1 MRDRDNLVHHCRL
14 TPHHIKYFAI
24 KYIFKFRN
32 TPLKKLFATNQLIP
46 PFQHNSFQKQQMRMD
61 RSETFPDN
69 QDGDDL
75 WLTTARM
82 NLTFGGKTA
91 KDCLFYDETFL
102 PRNKKKN
109 GDFIVWKK
117 KVRLNF
123 WCLGN
128 IKNIHLQVT
137 SNLKI

>member
-1 MRDRDNLVHHCRL
+1 MQDRDNLVHHCRL

-46 PFQHNSFQKQQMRMD
+46 PFRHNSFQKQQMSMD

-75 WLTTARM
+75 
-82 NLTFGGKTA
+82 
-91 KDCLFYDETFL
+91 
-102 PRNKKKN
+102 
-109 GDFIVWKK
+109 
-117 KVRLNF
+117 
-123 WCLGN
+123 
-128 IKNIHLQVT
+128 
-137 SNLKI
+137 